1 MHIHMMHIP
10 FDSVIKT
17 MSLLRNIYFIVILSI
32 TVVQSGVLHAPEVF
46 NVLAMKLVYKIIEAD
61 LFNDTF

>member
-1 MHIHMMHIP
+1 
-10 FDSVIKT
+10 

-61 LFNDTF
+61 VFNDTF